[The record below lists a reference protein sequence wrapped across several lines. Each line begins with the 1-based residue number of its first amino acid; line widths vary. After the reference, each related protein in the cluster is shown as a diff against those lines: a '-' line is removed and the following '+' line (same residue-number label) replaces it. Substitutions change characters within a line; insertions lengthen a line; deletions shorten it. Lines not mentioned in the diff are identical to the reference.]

1 MAIHECEE
9 LKKRGTGLTEWL
21 FTTPKNEDSI
31 DWSLRITLFTI
42 AADAWDVH
50 VILIRTLRDQR
61 TIRR

>member
-31 DWSLRITLFTI
+31 DWSLRITLFYDCSLGLGC
-42 AADAWDVH
+42 APYADTYAP
-50 VILIRTLRDQR
+50 
-61 TIRR
+61 